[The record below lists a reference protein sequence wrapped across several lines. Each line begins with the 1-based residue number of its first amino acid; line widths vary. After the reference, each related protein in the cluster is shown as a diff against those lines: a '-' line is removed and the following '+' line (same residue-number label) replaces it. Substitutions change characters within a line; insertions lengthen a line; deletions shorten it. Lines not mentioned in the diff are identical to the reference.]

1 MAQKKPTSSK
11 LAPVNLDIGKMP
23 PQAIELEEAVL
34 GAIMIEKDAIIEVI
48 DILKPE
54 SFYKEEHTKIYQAIL
69 NLFSADKAIDI
80 LTIPEELRS
89 LDLLDEVGGIAYI
102 TQLTSRVA
110 SAAHIEFHARIVQQ
124 KFIQRELI
132 RVASEIQ
139 TQAFDEGTDVDT
151 LLDFSESQLF
161 NVAQGHIKKEAAP
174 MNVLVKDAISLIQE
188 AAKREDNLSG
198 VPSGYTKLD
207 RLTSGWQNSDL
218 VIIAGRPSMGKT
230 AFVLSMTRNM
240 AVEHHKSV
248 AIFSLEMSSIQLVNR
263 LIVGEA
269 EIPSEKIR
277 VGNLTD
283 EEWERLDYR
292 IKRLEDAKI
301 FIDDTPAISI
311 FELRAKCRRLKRQ
324 HDIDII
330 IIDYLQLMSGTPETK
345 GNREQE
351 VSNISRAL
359 KSIAKELNIPVVALS
374 QLNRSV
380 EIRTGSKR
388 PQLSDLRESGAIE
401 QDADMVAFIHRPE
414 KYGIIQDDEGNSLK
428 GLAEIILAKHRNGAL
443 GEIIL
448 KFVTEYAKF
457 MEVEDDYFG
466 PIDAED
472 ADTGNS
478 PYVTIGSKMNQQ
490 NFDEGFNNN
499 DLSNNSDFSEEVP
512 F

>member
-1 MAQKKPTSSK
+1 MAQKRTTASN
-11 LAPVNLDIGKMP
+11 LIPVNLEQGKLP
-23 PQAIELEEAVL
+23 PQALELEEAVL

-54 SFYKEEHTKIYQAIL
+54 SFYKDEHQKIFAAIM
-69 NLFSADKAIDI
+69 NLFATEKAIDI
-80 LTIPEELRS
+80 LTVPEELRKQNH
-89 LDLLDEVGGIAYI
+89 LEEVGGIAYI

-110 SAAHIEFHARIVQQ
+110 SAAHIEYHARIVQQ

-132 RVASEIQ
+132 RVATQIQ
-139 TQAFDEGTDVDT
+139 NQAFDDAVDVDD

-174 MNVLVKDAISLIQE
+174 MSMLVKDAINLIQE
-188 AAKREDNLSG
+188 ASKRDDNLSG
-198 VPSGYTKLD
+198 VPSGYTKID
-207 RLTSGWQNSDL
+207 RLTSGWQKSDL
-218 VIIAGRPSMGKT
+218 IIIAARPSMGKT
-230 AFVLSMTRNM
+230 AFILSMTRNM
-240 AVEHHKSV
+240 AVDHKKSV

-263 LIVGEA
+263 LITAEA
-269 EIPSEKIR
+269 EITSDKIR
-277 VGNLTD
+277 VGNLSDT
-283 EEWERLDYR
+283 EWERLDYR

-359 KSIAKELNIPVVALS
+359 KSIAKELDTPVIALS

-401 QDADMVAFIHRPE
+401 QDADMVMFIHRPE
-414 KYGIIQDDEGNSLK
+414 KYGILQDDEGNSLK
-428 GLAEIILAKHRNGAL
+428 GVAEIILAKHRNGAL
-443 GEIIL
+443 GDVPL
-448 KFVTEYAKF
+448 KFVSEFAKF
-457 MEVEDDYFG
+457 VEMEDDYFG
-466 PIDAED
+466 PIDMDEGPTERAT
-472 ADTGNS
+472 A
-478 PYVTIGSKMNQQ
+478 VTFGSKMNRS
-490 NFDEGFNNN
+490 NFD
-499 DLSNNSDFSEEVP
+499 DLSNNDDLLRNADFSEEVP